1 MLKSRASDDNVN
13 TPKRLAAADAVV
25 GSAANMSENPH
36 RQEISKEHFDYAANA
51 LNSLP
56 FSQLLGMQLVDLS
69 IDVAVIKIE
78 MRDDL
83 RQPSGILHGGVT
95 ASLIDTAMAFA
106 VRTRLSPE
114 QATATIDLT
123 VHYLRPHESGTIS
136 CTAKVVRPGRRI
148 FTVSADVT
156 NQEGKLIATAIST
169 YTKV

>member
-1 MLKSRASDDNVN
+1 
-13 TPKRLAAADAVV
+13 
-25 GSAANMSENPH
+25 MSEVSP
-36 RQEISKEHFDYAANA
+36 RTEITKEHFDYAANA

-56 FSQLLGMQLVDLS
+56 FSKLLGMELVDLS
-69 IDVAVIKIE
+69 IDQAVIKID

-123 VHYLRPHESGTIS
+123 VHYLRPHTSGTFT
-136 CTAKVVRPGRRI
+136 CTANVVRPGRRI
-148 FTVSADVT
+148 FTVSADVHDE
-156 NQEGKLIATAIST
+156 EGKLLATALST